1 MLKNGAAIPRYDKVA
16 ISVVGLNTGTAGGFA
31 RELSDEPC
39 HFSVSFLR
47 LSEKEMARL
56 SLMLP
61 YSVVDLQSLYPY
73 NVNLE

>member
-16 ISVVGLNTGTAGGFA
+16 IIVVGLNTGTAGGFA

-47 LSEKEMARL
+47 LSEERDGTAVTDA
-56 SLMLP
+56 SLF
-61 YSVVDLQSLYPY
+61 SG
-73 NVNLE
+73 